1 MKNLQNFQLDSLLPL
16 AAMRVAARMRQVAT
30 VQRLSLYDWIMK
42 YRQLDGQPLAD
53 YPIMH
58 SIYADEHEFS
68 IFKKSAQVFVSE
80 YLINK
85 AFWVA
90 DNKIGGRGN
99 VLYAYPTQDK
109 LNEFSHARVEKA
121 IDESDYLRSKVRG
134 INNVSLKR
142 VGNAFIYFRGA
153 QKRSNLLTMDVDLC
167 VLDEFDE
174 MMPNVLTLAEKR
186 LGSSKLAWRS
196 VASTPTYT
204 GVGIDDLWDRSD
216 QRWYVIP
223 CNHCNWKQPLVWE
236 QIDIDRKVYLCE
248 HCHEPMDRF
257 AVGEWITTKE
267 SSIHGYY
274 ISKLYSPL
282 ANLELMISASMSATE
297 GELQEFYN
305 SDLGMAYSPEGTTIG
320 INELDACVNPE
331 YDPSDRESVDMDN
344 LGNCY
349 MGVDVGNMLHVD
361 IIEVLEDRER
371 LVYSDT
377 KKDFEELSNLVNS
390 YNIKR
395 VVVDIM
401 PETRKAREFAELYKG
416 RVALCRYIDKDDYD
430 PKTYEVHANRTNSID
445 YTFSRI
451 FHRRLELPYNARFI
465 GGRMRPTD
473 RFGQFY
479 SHLMAPNRILYV
491 DVNKNIKAKYDE
503 AGKPDHHTHALT
515 LSYIAADEK
524 RYNKQWSTSTFLH
537 LMKGMKDTISEIYPQ
552 EVQT

>member
-1 MKNLQNFQLDSLLPL
+1 MRNLQDFQLDSLLPL
-16 AAMRVAARMRQVAT
+16 AAMRVAARLRQVAT
-30 VQRLSLYDWIMK
+30 VERLPLYDWIMK
-42 YRQLDGQPLAD
+42 YRTLDGEPLTD

-58 SIYADEHEFS
+58 DIYADEHEFI
-68 IFKKSAQVFVSE
+68 IFKKSAQVFISE
-80 YLINK
+80 YLISK

-121 IDESDYLRSKVRG
+121 IDESDYLKSKVRG

-153 QKRSNLLTMDVDLC
+153 QKRSNLLTMDIDLAIA
-167 VLDEFDE
+167 DEYDE
-174 MMPNVLTLAEKR
+174 MMPATLTLIEKR
-186 LGSSKLAWRS
+186 LGSSKLGWRT

-223 CNHCNWKQPLVWE
+223 CNHCNWKQPLVWD

-248 HCHEPMDRF
+248 HCHEPMNRF
-257 AVGEWITTKE
+257 VTGEWVSTKD
-267 SSIHGYY
+267 SDIHGYY
-274 ISKLYSPL
+274 VSKLYSPL
-282 ANLELMISASMSATE
+282 ANLDLMISASMSTTE
-297 GELQEFYN
+297 SELQEFYN
-305 SDLGMAYSPEGTTIG
+305 SDLGVAYSPEGTTIG
-320 INELDACVNPE
+320 INELDACVNPDYE
-331 YDPSDRESVDMDN
+331 TVDMDN
-344 LGNCY
+344 LGTCY
-349 MGVDVGNMLHVD
+349 MGVDVGNVLHVD
-361 IIEVLEDRER
+361 IIEVSEDKER

-377 KKDFEELSNLVNS
+377 KKDFEELSSLVNS

-401 PETRKAREFAELYKG
+401 PETRKAREFADEHKG
-416 RVALCRYIDKDDYD
+416 RVALCRYIDKDNYD
-430 PKTYEVHANRTNSID
+430 PKTYELHANRTNSID

-473 RFGQFY
+473 RFGLFY
-479 SHLMAPNRILYV
+479 QHLMAPNRILYV
-491 DVNKNIKAKYDE
+491 DTNKNIKAKYDE
-503 AGKPDHHTHALT
+503 GAKPDHHAHALN
-515 LSYIAADEK
+515 LAYLASKEEMF
-524 RYNKQWSTSTFLH
+524 NKQWASPTFLH
-537 LMKGMKDTISEIYPQ
+537 LMDGIKETVEEKYGIKVEA
-552 EVQT
+552 